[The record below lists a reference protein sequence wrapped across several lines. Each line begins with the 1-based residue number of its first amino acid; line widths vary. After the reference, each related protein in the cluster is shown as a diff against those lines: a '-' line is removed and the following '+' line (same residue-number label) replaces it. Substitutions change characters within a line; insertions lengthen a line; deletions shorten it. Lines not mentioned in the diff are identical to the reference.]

1 MRLPPEEVLQYIER
15 SRGISISR
23 DSFAS
28 KEYYNANNQEGKN
41 TPVYWAN
48 SGKGDGVPV
57 PLVEIQKIIYVVG
70 TTGKAHPSPVPLLNS
85 GRS

>member
-1 MRLPPEEVLQYIER
+1 MRLPPEAVLIFIER
-15 SRGISISR
+15 NRNIAISR

-28 KEYYNANNQEGKN
+28 KEYYNPNHPEGKN
-41 TPVYWAN
+41 TPVFWAN
-48 SGKGDGVPV
+48 NGRGDGDAV

-70 TTGKAHPSPVPLLNS
+70 TTGKAHSAPVDLLKS